1 MDIKKRILKEKI
13 LLLRRY
19 KVIEEFL
26 IDRIAN
32 GEERG
37 DELSKAQVDID
48 ELTKIIKFLKDK

>member
-13 LLLRRY
+13 LLLKRY

-32 GEERG
+32 KEDRG

-48 ELTKIIKFLKDK
+48 ELEKIIKFLKDK